1 MRLFTSNSSHTP
13 KSSPELVRHSL
24 VLTEEALLTNSPM
37 MNSNSRSLPSLHNPN
52 SFTPSAVVST
62 LGRKFSRRFT
72 STNEESS
79 RQFRLCRIASP
90 SRKKW
95 SINGNDQR
103 KDEALPSKKSVSRV
117 DSFKNFILGTVSSSS
132 NGFAATLRTP
142 RAVKRRSRNSARSQK
157 HNQEMSKSTSD
168 VGTSTLE
175 DSVYD
180 SILTL
185 DESCCKSETDLPTMA
200 GNDDRGSILSNDS
213 SSRISRRCMSTSNGT
228 IPSKN
233 LGILPENRA
242 INFRHSGDYSLRF
255 HVDSSME
262 FKSYGLIDDRCKE
275 SGYGSNSLDS
285 TSSTSSLRDSPK
297 GDEEAEVTKKKK
309 SKSILK
315 KTSSNSSNSSSSV
328 LNARNIAG
336 KKDYKLIRLKKSPET
351 ELGIIIAKK
360 KLKEINTNGFH
371 VVHIEPKGLTDRDGR
386 IQVGDEIINV
396 NGLRLRGC
404 SIEEAIKIL
413 RNNRLE
419 QGPSS
424 NADLDIMD
432 IVIARD
438 VPSEDE
444 EGDLCDE
451 IENEAPSTH
460 SLPLTSQVPHNFPQK
475 TEDRPNYV
483 SRTYLGSSS
492 GYRYRR
498 HRLNENAPSLSSLHE
513 TSLNS
518 DTDEIKSSCSLI
530 TWRRKHGGRLING
543 GYVSDGGFNHPKELL
558 NLSNNVN
565 HSSSNNVPIKKSK
578 GIMLNTYNVVFEKG
592 QGRKGLGFS
601 VVGGRDS
608 PKGHLGIFVKTI
620 FAHGQAADQGT
631 LKEGD
636 EILSVNGHRIQGLSH
651 SEAISIFK
659 GIKKGKVIIQISRR
673 ESSAIHVNKRP
684 TVRSTDGSSS
694 TVLKNSINNNNSNN
708 DNNNKL
714 SSSSSALAINEKS
727 KVTSNVNI
735 FPVII

>member
-297 GDEEAEVTKKKK
+297 GDEEAEVTRKKK

-315 KTSSNSSNSSSSV
+315 KTSSNST
-328 LNARNIAG
+328 LKRNWAS
-336 KKDYKLIRLKKSPET
+336 LLRR
-351 ELGIIIAKK
+351 K

-460 SLPLTSQVPHNFPQK
+460 SLPLTSQVPHNFSLKNGRQAK
-475 TEDRPNYV
+475 LCV
-483 SRTYLGSSS
+483 S
-492 GYRYRR
+492 
-498 HRLNENAPSLSSLHE
+498 LNENAPSLSSLHE

-673 ESSAIHVNKRP
+673 ESSAIHVNRVYQISLGEYEERIRTFPYVCLDNIVALEEMSEDQP
-684 TVRSTDGSSS
+684 TVRSTDGSNS
-694 TVLKNSINNNNSNN
+694 TVLKNSINNSNSNN